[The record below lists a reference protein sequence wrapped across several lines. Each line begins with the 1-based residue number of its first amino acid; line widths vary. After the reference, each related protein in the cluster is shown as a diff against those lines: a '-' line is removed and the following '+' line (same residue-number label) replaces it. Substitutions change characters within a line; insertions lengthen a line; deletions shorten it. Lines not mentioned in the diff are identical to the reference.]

1 MQTFWDGL
9 LSLSIMHLRFIQVV
23 ESVNSWFFFIAV
35 CFSIIGYDTICV
47 IYSPSKDTWLV
58 SSFGNYDACLGPA
71 KQWKEESKTRVKG
84 SPHSLGSQILWLER
98 NSPFSEFWAS
108 EGGFWCCYCR
118 CLHGYEF
125 FFSFFWLRCKKREK
139 KPGDSPYLLSPLLL
153 EGSLSVPMPDSGFWV
168 ALIPGQKIPV
178 RKMVKLLL
186 IWWCFKFWPSSPI
199 CMLLFTFQSP
209 QVAVPWILSRLG
221 QSWDWNPGG
230 LAEELYAFWATLW
243 SVLCSQRPPEHTC
256 GSRSWFSGHGNRGKY
271 SWKTRDD
278 FVRGLER
285 TYRIGAVL
293 GDLKRL

>member
-1 MQTFWDGL
+1 M
-9 LSLSIMHLRFIQVV
+9 
-23 ESVNSWFFFIAV
+23 N
-35 CFSIIGYDTICV
+35 
-47 IYSPSKDTWLV
+47 
-58 SSFGNYDACLGPA
+58 
-71 KQWKEESKTRVKG
+71 
-84 SPHSLGSQILWLER
+84 
-98 NSPFSEFWAS
+98 
-108 EGGFWCCYCR
+108 
-118 CLHGYEF
+118 
-125 FFSFFWLRCKKREK
+125 FSFLFFGWGARKEK
-139 KPGDSPYLLSPLLL
+139 KKTGDSPYLLSPLPL

-209 QVAVPWILSRLG
+209 RVAVPWILSRLG